1 MAYIGKKPSDKFRG
15 LAYKDSF
22 TGDGST
28 VAFDLVNVAP
38 DGGEYDLHVF
48 IDNVRQEGGSG
59 KAYTLGVDGSG
70 DMKRV
75 TFTTAPDSG
84 VLQVGDNTISN
95 AKLANTVINAQTSK
109 ATPIGADELLLYD
122 SAASLNKKVSLDNFF
137 TNPQSELITAQT
149 ALGGLAADSDTLLI
163 YDDDAGAIK
172 KVAKSNIATVITYPT
187 VTSVS
192 ADTIDIST
200 LTTITVTGTDFV
212 TGAKVEFQHSTTGA
226 ITSANT
232 VSFTNATTLSVGAN
246 LTSGSYFIRVEN
258 PDGNAGRSS
267 SAILAVSAGPV
278 WQTSAGS
285 LGSVSAGDSV
295 NLNAY
300 ATEADSGA
308 LTYALVSGSL
318 PGGCTLSTSNDRA
331 YITGTESGSSA
342 TTTYTFSIEVTDPE
356 SQKATREFSITVT
369 HGLNNG
375 GQFN

>member
-1 MAYIGKKPSDKFRG
+1 MERLKKLEKWNIG
-15 LAYKDSF
+15 
-22 TGDGST
+22 TG
-28 VAFDLVNVAP
+28 
-38 DGGEYDLHVF
+38 
-48 IDNVRQEGGSG
+48 
-59 KAYTLGVDGSG
+59 
-70 DMKRV
+70 
-75 TFTTAPDSG
+75 
-84 VLQVGDNTISN
+84 
-95 AKLANTVINAQTSK
+95 
-109 ATPIGADELLLYD
+109 
-122 SAASLNKKVSLDNFF
+122 
-137 TNPQSELITAQT
+137 
-149 ALGGLAADSDTLLI
+149 
-163 YDDDAGAIK
+163 
-172 KVAKSNIATVITYPT
+172 ITYPT
-187 VTSVS
+187 FTSVS

-246 LTSGSYFIRVEN
+246 LVSGSYFIRVEN

-318 PGGCTLSTSNDRA
+318 PGGCSLSVDNNIA
-331 YITGTESGSSA
+331 YITGTESGSEDE
-342 TTTYTFSIEVTDPE
+342 TTYTFSLEVTDPE
-356 SQKATREFSITVT
+356 SQKATREFTITIT
-369 HGLNNG
+369 HGANNG
-375 GQFN
+375 GLFH